1 MLEPNSRRIEPGG
14 AFDGPVFYFN
24 TGGFGIFETGHDR
37 EIRDNASWAYYQ
49 TFFKT
54 GSYERAAM
62 ARYDAIFAAE
72 RRVPDEHIQHIS
84 GIKVAGIFQ
93 EKNKNY

>member
-84 GIKVAGIFQ
+84 NAATPNFR
-93 EKNKNY
+93 